1 MKEKVI
7 ELVRKALNLDESFDD
22 NELISSDL
30 LILGIDSIVA
40 IQLII
45 MLESE
50 FDIEFADEDLM
61 LQSVQSIDSIMNT
74 LQKYIHA

>member
-7 ELVRKALNLDESFDD
+7 ELVRKVLNLDESFDE

-50 FDIEFADEDLM
+50 FDIEFTDEDLM
-61 LQSVQSIDSIMNT
+61 LQSVQSIGSIMNT

>member
-1 MKEKVI
+1 
-7 ELVRKALNLDESFDD
+7 LDESFDE

-50 FDIEFADEDLM
+50 FDIEFTDEDLM
-61 LQSVQSIDSIMNT
+61 LQSVQSIGSIMNT